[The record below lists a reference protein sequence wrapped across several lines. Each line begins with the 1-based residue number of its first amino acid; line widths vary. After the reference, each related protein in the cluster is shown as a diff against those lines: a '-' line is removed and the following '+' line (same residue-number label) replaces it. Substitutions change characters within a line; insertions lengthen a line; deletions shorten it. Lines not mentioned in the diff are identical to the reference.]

1 MIALSLTN
9 ETKNAM
15 CVTTARGEIVAVTEQ
30 ERKKKMIL
38 PKCQN
43 MQTHLTMKVYDG

>member
-15 CVTTARGEIVAVTEQ
+15 CVTTARGEIVAVTD
-30 ERKKKMIL
+30 KKKKENDFTEM
-38 PKCQN
+38 PKHADTFN
-43 MQTHLTMKVYDG
+43 NESI